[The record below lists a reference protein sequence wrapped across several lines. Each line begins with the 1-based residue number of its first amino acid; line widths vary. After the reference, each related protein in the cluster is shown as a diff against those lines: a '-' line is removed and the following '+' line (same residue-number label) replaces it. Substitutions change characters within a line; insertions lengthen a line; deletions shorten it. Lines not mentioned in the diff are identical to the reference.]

1 MICALVAIAGTGLTA
16 VLLHPLRGAVTIAAV
31 LAVLVPFLACMG
43 LSQGI
48 EEEAEVSVRCGADLC
63 VTGSQ
68 FGRPVPVPLAVMEP
82 VRRMD
87 GVVDV
92 VPRIVAEIILGK
104 DRVRAVLVGL
114 PVEKWPERVRCV
126 RGRLPGSASRNELV
140 VGTELARRL
149 RLDIGS
155 RIPPFYHNDRGERI
169 SEVVGV
175 FQPDAPLWQANLVLT
190 TFDTAEAICNQSG
203 LATDLLVY
211 CRTNS
216 REQIRQAI
224 QRMISRPSSPGMG
237 GVRLRVTGREDLT
250 ALLHRT
256 QRHCEGIYNVH
267 FVLLFVVT
275 ILVVVVSSGTG
286 LSERRREIGIL
297 KATGWQTDE
306 VLLRGLMES
315 FVLSL
320 AGACLAV
327 VLAWVW
333 LKPFNAWGLAAL
345 FLPDA
350 DAWPG
355 FRVPSR
361 LTPVPALLGFVLSFV
376 LIMMG
381 TLFSCWRAAVAPPL
395 EAIRGA
401 PR

>member
-1 MICALVAIAGTGLTA
+1 MRALLAIAGAGLTA
-16 VLLHPLRGAVTIAAV
+16 VLLHPLRGAVTISAL
-31 LAVLVPFLACMG
+31 LAVLVPFLACVG

-48 EEEAEVSVRCGADLC
+48 EKEAETSLQFGADLY

-68 FGRPVPVPLAVMEP
+68 FGRPVPVPLAVMESL
-82 VRRMD
+82 RQID
-87 GVVDV
+87 GVLDV

-104 DRVRAVLVGL
+104 DRLRGVLVGL
-114 PVEKWPERVRCV
+114 PGDKWPEGVRCV

-140 VGTELARRL
+140 LGTELARRL

-155 RIPPFYHNDRGERI
+155 LIPPFYHNDRGERI

-175 FQPDAPLWQANLVLT
+175 FQADAPLWQANLVLT
-190 TFDTAEAICNQSG
+190 SFETAATICNQSG

-211 CRTNS
+211 CREGS
-216 REQIRQAI
+216 REQIRQTI
-224 QRMISRPSSPGMG
+224 QRMVSQPSSPGMC
-237 GVRLRVTGREDLT
+237 GVRLRVAGREDLT

-256 QRHCEGIYNVH
+256 QRHREGIFSLH
-267 FVLLFVVT
+267 FVLLFIVT
-275 ILVVVVSSGTG
+275 ILVVVVTSGAG

-306 VLLRGLMES
+306 VLLRALVES

-327 VLAWVW
+327 VLAWIW
-333 LKPFNAWGLAAL
+333 LKPLNAWGLAAL

-350 DAWPG
+350 DAWPS

-361 LTPVPALLGFVLSFV
+361 LTPVPALLAFVFSFA
-376 LIMMG
+376 LIMTG
-381 TLFSCWRAAVAPPL
+381 TLFSSWRVALASPW
-395 EAIRGA
+395 EAMRGA